1 MFKLLFSQRIK
12 NGNSKSIKRISCLRC
27 INWLNILYHKDSQN
41 TNPCR
46 AKLCKCPLRK
56 NRQIDHQNE
65 VRSYFPAREVILRV
79 QRMQKSSSRTDELF
93 CTRSGIPPVR
103 HMDHDCEGEQPEE
116 ENLCPISQKT
126 RRKRFHTQLG
136 LCPCCNHIV
145 TLLKPFC
152 NRVL

>member
-1 MFKLLFSQRIK
+1 MKHSTTKSFMFEPSKLIVYTLPHSASEYKPLPRQT
-12 NGNSKSIKRISCLRC
+12 L
-27 INWLNILYHKDSQN
+27 
-41 TNPCR
+41 
-46 AKLCKCPLRK
+46 KLSFGEKQAKCPPKPRK
-56 NRQIDHQNE
+56 
-65 VRSYFPAREVILRV
+65 VILFDDSGGFRHAKKLVRV
-79 QRMQKSSSRTDELF
+79 TDELF

-126 RRKRFHTQLG
+126 RRKRFHTQQG